1 MCNYLEPPMPE
12 DLYDDDED
20 YEDVIPMP
28 DDDFDGDEYLR
39 DKEIQEELWRE
50 RQE

>member
-1 MCNYLEPPMPE
+1 MCNHLEPPMPE
-12 DLYDDDED
+12 DLYDDED
-20 YEDVIPMP
+20 FDDPVPMP
-28 DDDFDGDEYLR
+28 DDDFDGVEYLR

>member
-1 MCNYLEPPMPE
+1 MCSYLEPKMPE
-12 DLYDDDED
+12 E
-20 YEDVIPMP
+20 YELTEQ
-28 DDDFDGDEYLR
+28 DDDFDGEEYLR